1 MKVKVT
7 KVMTNTLN
15 KYAKNHGAKY
25 RFEYRTATTDFYR
38 RAVNYDI
45 YTAYDYGDYDYENG
59 FKYIAVIYGG
69 ELYAVNQYITT
80 FDLVRL
86 FDKSDTLDT
95 FCERVIEAYE
105 I

>member
-7 KVMTNTLN
+7 KTMARELN
-15 KYAKNHGAKY
+15 KHAKNKPY

-38 RAVNYDI
+38 HAVNYDI

-59 FKYIAVIYGG
+59 FKYIAVIYDG

-86 FDKSDTLDT
+86 FDKSDTVTT
-95 FCERVIEAYE
+95 FCERVVNAYE